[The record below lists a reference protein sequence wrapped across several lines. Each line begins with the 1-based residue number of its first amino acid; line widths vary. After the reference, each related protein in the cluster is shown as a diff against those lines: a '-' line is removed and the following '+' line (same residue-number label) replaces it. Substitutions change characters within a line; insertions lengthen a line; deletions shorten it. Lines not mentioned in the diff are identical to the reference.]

1 MSCLFKAVKEYFPAK
16 ELQGLLNSLE
26 KDLKKQNLF
35 SVTNPC
41 EKFAYE
47 QIAQEARLSLAIKS

>member
-16 ELQGLLNSLE
+16 ELQGLLDSLE
-26 KDLKKQNLF
+26 ADSKRESLF
-35 SVTNPC
+35 PITDPC

-47 QIAQEARLSLAIKS
+47 EMAQEARLSLAINS